1 MPETETDRLRRLAME
16 ALRMAGE
23 MTNADCRSAMIE
35 IAAAYARL
43 AEYVEEHKAT
53 KPSSDKAD

>member
-1 MPETETDRLRRLAME
+1 ME

-53 KPSSDKAD
+53 KPWSDKAD